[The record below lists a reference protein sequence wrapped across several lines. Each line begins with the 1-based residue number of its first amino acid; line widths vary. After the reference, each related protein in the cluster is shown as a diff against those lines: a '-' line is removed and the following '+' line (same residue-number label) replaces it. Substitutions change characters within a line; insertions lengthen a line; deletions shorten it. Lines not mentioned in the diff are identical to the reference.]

1 MRRMIRML
9 SLFLLCCLLPLSA
22 LAEDVCTVDASA
34 GRVTTDR
41 AYLRVECPLPGETNV
56 VLSVRDSWGAL
67 IYQRDYGLC
76 SGSFRSRDVYLPLEG
91 DASEYTVELNAGGDV
106 RTIAVTRE
114 KPLLT
119 DSAVYARGLSLSELN
134 GGSSRKYA
142 VVLDMDALNQETA
155 VMPMIAGGMQ
165 VGEVYFSVLDGKLT
179 VSAALTVDGRIDKST
194 VYVAGDALSAKT
206 LGTSRFSG
214 TKTRLDRTINLGSAP
229 YAAVMVQ
236 LTLSYDPTTA
246 EDVGAGSLSREEMRE
261 CWQLMQMTTVNEA
274 NG

>member
-9 SLFLLCCLLPLSA
+9 TLFLICCLLPLSA
-22 LAEDVCTVDASA
+22 VAEDVCTVDASA
-34 GRVTTDR
+34 GHITTDR
-41 AYLRVECPLPGETNV
+41 AYLRVECPLEGETNV
-56 VLSVRDSWGAL
+56 VLSVRDGWGAL

-76 SGSFRSRDVYLPLEG
+76 SGIFRSRDVHLPLEG
-91 DASEYTVELNAGGDV
+91 ETSQYTVEITAGGDV

-119 DSAVYARGLSLSELN
+119 DSAVYARGLSLKDLN

-165 VGEVYFSVLDGKLT
+165 VGEVYFSVLDGRLT
-179 VSAALTVDGRIDKST
+179 VSAALTVDGRIDKAN
-194 VYVAGDALSAKT
+194 VYVADDALSART
-206 LGTSRFSG
+206 LGTSQFSG
-214 TKTRLDRTINLGSAP
+214 VKTRLDRTISLGDAP

-236 LTLSYDPTTA
+236 LTLTYDPAAA

-261 CWQLMQMTTVNEA
+261 AWQMMQMTTANEA